1 MTKAEAATTTCAHC
15 GNRFERGRRQNQH
28 RRADGARHQ
37 GGRYCTDKCR
47 KRASR
52 ARLQRRSASV
62 TTGAKLSVTEPPGT
76 IPHASVTSTTQP
88 IETKAEFSTEKTVL
102 GHQEREFLPAPEPR
116 VLDGLPDAFPNGQGG
131 TVHALHAAPGP
142 MVRRSMAQAL
152 PPGFVPD
159 AKWPGMY
166 RLVLADGSLSDMVN
180 LTRAKDALLHMKARA
195 VPR

>member
-1 MTKAEAATTTCAHC
+1 MTEAATTTCAHC

-28 RRADGARHQ
+28 RRADGARHK
-37 GGRYCTDKCR
+37 GGRYCSARCR

-52 ARLQRRSASV
+52 ARLEARSASV
-62 TTGAKLSVTEPPGT
+62 TGRPGT
-76 IPHASVTSTTQP
+76 IPHASVTSATQP
-88 IETKAEFSTEKTVL
+88 IETKGVFRTEKTIL